1 MSPSTEITP
10 SPTPLREASPEPSDS
25 PVASTS
31 APAPGYEESVKSFD
45 SGKSTKST
53 KSKGSGFRTESLKKS
68 SVKSRTSSF
77 ATHSDEERPP
87 RPRESDWG
95 IGDDARM
102 GLE

>member
-1 MSPSTEITP
+1 
-10 SPTPLREASPEPSDS
+10 
-25 PVASTS
+25 
-31 APAPGYEESVKSFD
+31 
-45 SGKSTKST
+45 
-53 KSKGSGFRTESLKKS
+53 LKKS